1 MPHLDLLKPWLTFVV
16 ILLPLLHLERWIHRH
31 LYGVGWL
38 LTQDKERATVLY
50 YLILLPGVFLHEF
63 TQWLVAGALK
73 LKLGKIRVWPRPQ
86 ADGALRL
93 DFVRLS
99 RNTGRAGRAVF
110 EFAPIAAAIGVVLF
124 ISHNI
129 FNVGGLS
136 IALSTG
142 ELPIIQAEIGRLL
155 GTPDFWLWLYL
166 LFTVGNAM
174 LPTTPVEEQDWPVRA
189 AVFAGMTA
197 LLIAVAFLGESVQAT
212 LEPIL
217 RGGLD
222 TLATAFGTILVLDIL
237 VVLAL
242 MITEKLLERLTGRRA
257 NYPQARRERPTQ
269 PEPGGE
275 TPLPASEAPERV
287 TERRLPIPPPP
298 DSQQRAALLP
308 QADSPALPQP
318 GALMTSAKDS
328 PGDRDYR
335 PARRSSF
342 NAPDT
347 ETEANALPV
356 EPEYSQALED
366 EPAEDSATI
375 ASEPPDHDD
384 ELYYEDLEDIP

>member
-16 ILLPLLHLERWIHRH
+16 VLLPLLHLERWIHRH
-31 LYGVGWL
+31 LYGLGWL
-38 LTQDKERATVLY
+38 LTQDKERATILY

-99 RNTGRAGRAVF
+99 RTTGRAGRAVF
-110 EFAPIAAAIGVVLF
+110 EFAPIVAAISVVLF
-124 ISHNI
+124 ISRNV

-166 LFTVGNAM
+166 LFAVGNAM
-174 LPTTPVEEQDWPVRA
+174 LPTTPVEEQDWPARV
-189 AVFAGMTA
+189 AVFAGVTA
-197 LLIAVAFLGESVQAT
+197 ILIAAAFLGESVQTT

-217 RGGLD
+217 HSGLD
-222 TLATAFGTILVLDIL
+222 TLATAFGTILVLDLLVIL
-237 VVLAL
+237 VL
-242 MITEKLLERLTGRRA
+242 MTTERLLERLTGRRA
-257 NYPQARRERPTQ
+257 NYPHPRRERPAR

-275 TPLPASEAPERV
+275 TPLSASEAPLRI

-298 DSQQRAALLP
+298 DREQRAALLP
-308 QADSPALPQP
+308 QSAPALPQP
-318 GALMTSAKDS
+318 AAFMTPAQDT
-328 PGDRDYR
+328 PGNHDYR
-335 PARRSSF
+335 ATQSIFSMSDMEAD
-342 NAPDT
+342 APPT
-347 ETEANALPV
+347 E
-356 EPEYSQALED
+356 QED
-366 EPAEDSATI
+366 VQTMGGETTEDSATA
-375 ASEPPDHDD
+375 ASEPQEYEYTDD
-384 ELYYEDLEDIP
+384 EDLEEIP

>member
-1 MPHLDLLKPWLTFVV
+1 MPHLDLLKPWLTFVI

-38 LTQDKERATVLY
+38 LTQDKERATILY

-86 ADGALRL
+86 ADGTLRL

-99 RNTGRAGRAVF
+99 RSTGRVGRAVF
-110 EFAPIAAAIGVVLF
+110 EFAPIAAAVGVVLF
-124 ISHNI
+124 ISRNI

-142 ELPIIQAEIGRLL
+142 ELPIIQTEIGRLL

-166 LFTVGNAM
+166 LFAVGNAM
-174 LPTTPVEEQDWPVRA
+174 LPATPAEEQDWLVRA
-189 AVFAGMTA
+189 VVFVGMTA
-197 LLIAVAFLGESVQAT
+197 LLITAAFLGESVQAI

-217 RGGLD
+217 HRSLD

-242 MITEKLLERLTGRRA
+242 TITERLLEQLTGRRA
-257 NYPQARRERPTQ
+257 NYPQPRRERPSR

-298 DSQQRAALLP
+298 DSEQRAALLP
-308 QADSPALPQP
+308 QASSPALPQP
-318 GALMTSAKDS
+318 AAFMTPAQKA
-328 PGDRDYR
+328 PGDHDYR
-335 PARRSSF
+335 AAGRSSF
-342 NAPDT
+342 NAPDV
-347 ETEANALPV
+347 EADVPPAGPRYV
-356 EPEYSQALED
+356 QTPED
-366 EPAEDSATI
+366 ETGEDSAMI
-375 ASEPPDHDD
+375 ASGPQDYTGDD